1 MKKALTVSIISIVY
15 VSLLIP
21 SAFAQ
26 SEQIEQFVEEG
37 IESMVEG
44 FTDDLDFSD
53 PNLLNATEEETGEL
67 MDSGLEMVGSSID
80 LLKSAH
86 HFATSLINFLS
97 PYSIPDLIVWI
108 IGGAIAMILLLS
120 ILKRIAIHIVI
131 LTVIT
136 LLVVAVLVYFYY

>member
-1 MKKALTVSIISIVY
+1 MDYVDKALIISIVY

-53 PNLLNATEEETGEL
+53 PNLLNATEEETEEL

-86 HFATSLINFLS
+86 HFATSLIKFLS
-97 PYSIPDLIVWI
+97 PYTIPDLIVWI

-136 LLVVAVLVYFYY
+136 LLVVAILVYFYY